1 VWSWVVPRILVLE
14 DEPLIAMMLQGWLE
28 EVGCETIGPAHSVQ
42 SALDLLTAAALDW
55 ALLDVSLQHGEKCY
69 PVVSALHDRRVPFA
83 FLTGYAAEDVDAR
96 LREAPVLCKPL
107 EFEAFKEVI
116 AKLVSPRPS

>member
-1 VWSWVVPRILVLE
+1 VPRILVLE

-28 EVGCETIGPAHSVQ
+28 EVGCETIGPAHSVR
-42 SALDLLTAAALDW
+42 SALDLLTAAALDG

-69 PVVSALHDRRVPFA
+69 PVASALRDRRVPFA

-107 EFEAFKEVI
+107 EFEAFKGAI
-116 AKLVSPRPS
+116 AKLLSPRQS